1 MQSRTPKLGIG
12 VATVVAAFVLSA
24 LSALLWQAPNLNLG
38 QIWGDAYYRHVTWFS
53 FYQALL
59 STLLSVGLAVPV
71 AHALSR
77 RRFPGR
83 GLLLKLF
90 AMTLV
95 LPVLVGVL
103 ACWRSM
109 VTVAYWQAGC
119 NTGSSN
125 CRFHCMASTAFC
137 SPMCF

>member
-12 VATVVAAFVLSA
+12 VAAVVAAFVLSA

-90 AMTLV
+90 
-95 LPVLVGVL
+95 
-103 ACWRSM
+103 
-109 VTVAYWQAGC
+109 
-119 NTGSSN
+119 
-125 CRFHCMASTAFC
+125 
-137 SPMCF
+137 